1 MEVLSGDLKKRN
13 LVIILIDGLRWQEVF
28 RGADTDLI
36 SNPAFTPDP
45 HSLRSLFRGETKGER
60 RKKLLP
66 FFWNI
71 ISEQGLLFGDRDLNS
86 KVNASNL
93 YSVSYPGY
101 NEIFTGTTDIFISG
115 NKKVNNR
122 NINVLEW
129 LVRKRAFENN
139 IAVFSSWNVF
149 PYILNSKRSGLEIHT
164 GPEENQDGN
173 PAITIPAKNGIE
185 YSEDT
190 RHDIVTYT
198 HAKEYI
204 KKHHPRISV
213 IAFGEADVVAHEK
226 RYDLYLQQM
235 HQADAMIG
243 ELWTI
248 MQTMEGYRNNTNFL
262 ITTDHGRGNTE
273 KNWHDH
279 GIFVRGSSQTWLALI
294 GPASST
300 LKMKNAQ
307 IYNKQFAAAIA
318 RLVGEEFPAQ
328 KDLRSLK
335 QKMNAKRIQPRA

>member
-149 PYILNSKRSGLEIHT
+149 PYILNAERSGLRFDT
-164 GPEENQDGN
+164 GPEENEEGHQ
-173 PAITIPAKNGIE
+173 AITIPAKDGIQ
-185 YSEDT
+185 YSKDT
-190 RHDIVTYT
+190 RHDMLTYT

-204 KKHHPRISV
+204 KKYHTRITV
-213 IAFGEADVVAHEK
+213 IAFGEADVLAHER
-226 RYDLYLQQM
+226 RYDLYLQQIN
-235 HQADAMIG
+235 QADTMIG
-243 ELWTI
+243 ELWNI
-248 MQTMEGYRNNTNFL
+248 IQTTKGYRNNTNFL

-294 GPASST
+294 GPAAST
-300 LKMKNAQ
+300 LKMKNGQ
-307 IYNKQFAAAIA
+307 ICNKQFAGVIA